1 MQSTRLTGSYY
12 TSQRIANYMV
22 RWALRNSTDS
32 LLEPSFGDGVF
43 LDAAFDRF
51 STLGNNTPTVIGVEL
66 QPTAFSKYADSAP
79 ASFVGCCKDFMDYA
93 SESAVSAVVGNPPY
107 VSLRNLKEEDRAK
120 AIDRTA
126 EYKIKMLS
134 SGSLWM
140 PFTIHASNMLAINGR
155 LAFVL
160 PFEITYVKYAYPL
173 WAYIGNNFGSVKVV
187 RIHEDFFPDVDVETV
202 LLFADQY
209 GSSTHYIDF
218 EIYDSVDALFANAKS
233 VKSKIELLDITHR
246 KKPFAFSMLS
256 ENQRDM
262 VSMLRQERTIIPLID
277 LCKFNIGYVCADKDF
292 FHPSDETCKRY
303 QLPPASLVPSI
314 SNGKEINGGTGIG
327 AVVGMNKQIN
337 NLFLPKNITAADK
350 RYIKHGVDA
359 GVNLR
364 YKCQQRKPWYIT
376 PSIEIPDLILTVF
389 GDTPKLV
396 VNEGKYAVSNSL
408 LAGYIKSDITAEQLV
423 CMWYNS
429 LTLLSIELNVHSL
442 GGGVLVLIPGETDK
456 LEIVNTIPQEEATHI
471 FKEIDSCIK
480 DKGLQ
485 ATYQLGDEL
494 VLSRIYKLSDYQ
506 IQQIRDSVSTLRY
519 WRLPN
524 DRRNTK
530 KGQ

>member
-1 MQSTRLTGSYY
+1 MQVTRLTGSYY

-22 RWALRNSTDS
+22 EWALKNNSDS

-51 STLGNNTPTVIGVEL
+51 STLGNNSPAVIGVEL
-66 QPTAFSKYADSAP
+66 QPTVFSKYADSAP
-79 ASFVGCCKDFMDYA
+79 ASFIGCCKDFMEY
-93 SESAVSAVVGNPPY
+93 SAETTVSAIVGNPPY

-126 EYKIKMLS
+126 NYKIKMLS

-140 PFTIHASNMLAINGR
+140 PFTIHASNMLAPNGR

-173 WAYIGNNFGSVKVV
+173 WTYLGNNFGAIKVV

-209 GSSTHYIDF
+209 GESTHSVDF
-218 EIYDSVDALFANAKS
+218 EIYDSVDALFADAKS
-233 VKSKIELLDITHR
+233 LKSEIEISDITHG
-246 KKPFAFSMLS
+246 KKPFSFSMLN
-256 ENQRDM
+256 EDQKNM
-262 VSMLRQERTIIPLID
+262 IGILRKAKTIVPLID
-277 LCKFNIGYVCADKDF
+277 LCKFNIGYVCADKDY
-292 FHPSDETCKRY
+292 FHPDKETCRRY
-303 QLPPASLVPSI
+303 KLPPASLVPCI

-327 AVVGMNKQIN
+327 AVVGLDKQLN
-337 NLFLPKNITAADK
+337 NLFLPKSMTAADK
-350 RYIKHGVDA
+350 RYIKRGVET

-389 GDTPKLV
+389 GDMPKLV
-396 VNEGKYAVSNSL
+396 INKGKYAVSNSL
-408 LAGYIKSDITAEQLV
+408 LAGYIKSDVTAEQLV

-456 LEIVNTIPQEEATHI
+456 LEIVNAISQEEAVSI
-471 FKEIDSCIK
+471 FKEIDRCIK
-480 DKGLQ
+480 EKGLQ
-485 ATYQLGDEL
+485 AAYQLGDEL
-494 VLSRIYKLSDYQ
+494 VLSKIYKLSDQQ
-506 IQQIRDSVSTLRY
+506 IQQIRASVSTLRY

-524 DRRNTK
+524 DRRNAK
-530 KGQ
+530 KR

>member
-1 MQSTRLTGSYY
+1 MQATRLTGSYY

-22 RWALRNSTDS
+22 KWALRNSIDS

-43 LDAAFDRF
+43 LDAAFDIF
-51 STLGNNTPTVIGVEL
+51 STLGNNTPTVIGIEI
-66 QPTAFSKYADSAP
+66 QPTVFSKYADSAP
-79 ASFVGCCKDFMDYA
+79 ASFAGCCKDFIEYYPDRK
-93 SESAVSAVVGNPPY
+93 VSSVVGNPPY
-107 VSLRNLKEEDRAK
+107 VSLRNLKENDRAR
-120 AIDRTA
+120 AIDRMA

-140 PFTIHASNMLAINGR
+140 PFTIHASSMLTQNGR

-173 WAYIGNNFGSVKVV
+173 WAYLGNNFGSIKVV

-209 GSSTHYIDF
+209 GASTHCIDF
-218 EIYDSVDALFANAKS
+218 EIYDSVDALFANDNS
-233 VKSKIELLDITHR
+233 VKSKIEISDIVHR
-246 KKPFAFSMLS
+246 KKPFSFSMLN
-256 ENQRDM
+256 EVQRNM
-262 VSMLRQERTIIPLID
+262 IGMLRRKKTIVPLID
-277 LCKFNIGYVCADKDF
+277 LCKFSIGYVCADKDY
-292 FHPSDETCKRY
+292 FHPDEETCKCY
-303 QLPPASLVPSI
+303 KLPAENLLPCI

-327 AVVGMNKQIN
+327 AVVGANKQIS

-350 RYIKHGVDA
+350 RYIKYGVET

-376 PSIEIPDLILTVF
+376 PNIEIPDLILTVF

-396 VNEGKYAVSNSL
+396 INEGKYAVSNSL

-442 GGGVLVLIPGETDK
+442 GGGVLVFIPGETDK
-456 LEIVNTIPQEEATHI
+456 LEVVKAIPQKEAVRA
-471 FKEIDSCIK
+471 FKEIDNCIK
-480 DKGLQ
+480 EKGLQ
-485 ATYQLGDEL
+485 AAYQLGDEL
-494 VLSRIYKLSDYQ
+494 VLSKIHKFSDHQ
-506 IQQIRDSVSTLRY
+506 IQQIRDSISTLRY

-524 DRRNTK
+524 DRRSTK
-530 KGQ
+530 KR